1 MFLLDTDTCVR
12 FLRDDPD
19 VKQQI
24 TRQDP
29 DHIYISILTVYELR
43 VGIEKSTLRKSE
55 KIRDLNAL
63 LDLLKVAPFS
73 NSEAAEAA
81 QIRAELEKKGTPI
94 GAIDYLIAGVARCHD
109 WTLVTGNSR
118 EFKRVKN
125 LKVEKW

>member
-1 MFLLDTDTCVR
+1 MMYF
-12 FLRDDPD
+12 
-19 VKQQI
+19 
-24 TRQDP
+24 
-29 DHIYISILTVYELR
+29 
-43 VGIEKSTLRKSE
+43 
-55 KIRDLNAL
+55 

-73 NSEAAEAA
+73 NSEASEAA